1 MNKEYT
7 YSSSFELHILC
18 SFSNTNLL
26 RSHLLHLALLTHWV
40 FTRVP
45 LNSDSA
51 TFSGIDSLSPST
63 LCARAT
69 FSGINSFESLHMFL
83 WTATLLL
90 SAVSTHLSPRTF
102 SFEQCHCYF
111 QRYLAHLSSGI
122 MCQHLSCSFEL
133 LLWAITLSSSFEL
146 LLWAII
152 LSGSFELLLWAITLS
167 GSFELLLWAITL
179 SGSFELLGGFTD
191 QYH

>member
-26 RSHLLHLALLTHWV
+26 RLHLLHLALSTHWV

-83 WTATLLL
+83 WTVSLLL
-90 SAVSTHLSPRTF
+90 SAVYGL
-102 SFEQCHCYF
+102 
-111 QRYLAHLSSGI
+111 
-122 MCQHLSCSFEL
+122 FEL
-133 LLWAITLSSSFEL
+133 WHHVPTFIMLLWAAPLSHHIIK
-146 LLWAII
+146 LLWAAP
-152 LSGSFELLLWAITLS
+152 LSHHTIRLLWAAPLS
-167 GSFELLLWAITL
+167 YHIVRLLWAAPLSYHTIRLLWATRWFHWSVPLVHVCRITL
-179 SGSFELLGGFTD
+179 IMMS
-191 QYH
+191 